1 MIWIMTL
8 IVLCENSHNYKVVNI
23 ESWNW
28 CIFIFKVQFS
38 DLGLVF

>member
-23 ESWNW
+23 DE
-28 CIFIFKVQFS
+28 IGAFFFFKFQFS